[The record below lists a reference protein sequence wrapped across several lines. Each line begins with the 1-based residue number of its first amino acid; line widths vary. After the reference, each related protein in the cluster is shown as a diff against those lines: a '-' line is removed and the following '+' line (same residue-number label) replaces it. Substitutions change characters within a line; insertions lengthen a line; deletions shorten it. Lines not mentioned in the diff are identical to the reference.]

1 MQIQTKMDDEIDTE
15 DLTNCQI
22 CCEEYS
28 LDDRIPRFLPCT
40 HTICEICIVQILS
53 LESKGIL
60 CWLKI
65 TQNFS
70 SKSKVTVTVVFVM
83 FSFCRSP
90 HLSRM

>member
-1 MQIQTKMDDEIDTE
+1 MQIHTEMDEENDTE

-28 LDDRIPRFLPCT
+28 LQDRIPRFLPCT

-60 CWLKI
+60 FW
-65 TQNFS
+65 
-70 SKSKVTVTVVFVM
+70 
-83 FSFCRSP
+83 
-90 HLSRM
+90 